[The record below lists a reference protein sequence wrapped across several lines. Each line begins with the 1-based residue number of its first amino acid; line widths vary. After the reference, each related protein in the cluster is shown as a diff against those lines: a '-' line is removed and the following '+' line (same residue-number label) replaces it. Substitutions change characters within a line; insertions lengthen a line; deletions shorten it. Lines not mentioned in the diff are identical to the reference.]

1 PKLAD
6 GLDFSEKAGNLLFE
20 KMNAS
25 YRIFVGEET
34 NFNAHYSL
42 YLQRLD
48 TIYFDSTDIVDQKR
62 KGDLQFLYIIILVGL
77 LTLFL
82 TTSNYNLMNL
92 GLNLNR
98 DKEFQL
104 KRYLGSSKVNIYT
117 QLIIESLLNA
127 CICFVLALLSYPIL
141 GKFISEL
148 IGFDYQLSLI
158 DDGLLL

>member
-1 PKLAD
+1 KIAENFFKGENPIGKIITVTEEFDPEKKELQIVGVLNEIPQTSTIQGDYFINFKSIDKNPSTVGSNESWVTTAGGALYFYAPKLAD

-62 KGDLQFLYIIILVGL
+62 KGDLQFLYIIILVG
-77 LTLFL
+77 
-82 TTSNYNLMNL
+82 
-92 GLNLNR
+92 
-98 DKEFQL
+98 
-104 KRYLGSSKVNIYT
+104 
-117 QLIIESLLNA
+117 
-127 CICFVLALLSYPIL
+127 
-141 GKFISEL
+141 
-148 IGFDYQLSLI
+148 
-158 DDGLLL
+158 